1 MEMPNMDQIGVLYR
15 GMSKK
20 QLETAIMQLEEQL
33 NILKN
38 LLKTK

>member
-1 MEMPNMDQIGVLYR
+1 MEMPNMDQIKSLYR

-20 QLETAIMQLEEQL
+20 QLEIAIMQLEEQL

>member
-1 MEMPNMDQIGVLYR
+1 MDQIKSLYR

-20 QLETAIMQLEEQL
+20 QLEIAIMQLEEQL

>member
-1 MEMPNMDQIGVLYR
+1 MGMPNLDQIGVLYR

-33 NILKN
+33 IILKK
-38 LLKTK
+38 LYKEK